1 MGHKHKHSK
10 SRRQFLGQAS
20 CAAIG
25 STTFLS
31 TALNLGM
38 INTAAARPHIIGSS
52 DDYKAIICILLAG
65 GADTYNVLVPTESSE
80 YSDYATTR
88 SSLALS
94 NDFSQ
99 GELLPLDY
107 NNAGRTF
114 AVHGGM
120 SRVRDLF
127 NGGDLAFVSNIGTLI
142 EPIANRSEYDS
153 GLKKLP
159 LGLYSHSDQI
169 MQWQTS
175 VPQDRSAFGVGG
187 RIADILGDMNSIP
200 QISMNIS
207 LDGKNR
213 FQSGQQTLEYSI
225 KSDST
230 PDNIGIDGLPS
241 WFSNSGFLN
250 QTRNEAVE
258 SMAEDV
264 YSNIFQKTYG
274 ALTKQATESIEVFAS
289 ALGKG
294 SPLNTDFSDTN
305 LSEDLRM
312 MAKVINVQQHLG
324 ANRQI
329 FFTTF
334 GGWDH
339 HDDVLARQGGMLPV
353 LSNALGE
360 LNDALIEMGLQD
372 KVTTF
377 TISDFARTLT
387 SNGNGSDHAWGGNQM
402 IMGGAVKGKEIYGD
416 YPSLNLSESNLL
428 NLNERGRMLPTT
440 SVDEFYAE
448 IALWYGVSPN
458 DLSYVL
464 PNLCNFYS
472 PDCSSGPP
480 TDFAPIGMF
489 NSI

>member
-1 MGHKHKHSK
+1 MSHRKKHI
-10 SRRQFLGQAS
+10 SRRSFIGQAG
-20 CAAIG
+20 CAAMG
-25 STTFLS
+25 STAFLS

-38 INTAAARPHIIGSS
+38 INTAAARPHIINNSE
-52 DDYKAIICILLAG
+52 DYKAIVCILLAG
-65 GADTYNVLVPTESSE
+65 GADTYNVLVPTETSE
-80 YSDYATTR
+80 YNDYAATR

-94 NDFSQ
+94 NDFANGQ
-99 GELLPLDY
+99 LLPLNY

-127 NGGDLAFVSNIGTLI
+127 DAGNLSFVSNIGTLI
-142 EPIANRSEYDS
+142 EPIADRNEFES
-153 GLKKLP
+153 GLKNLP
-159 LGLYSHSDQI
+159 LGLYSHNDQI

-187 RIADILGDMNSIP
+187 RIADILGDMNTIP

-225 KSDST
+225 NDNTSSA
-230 PDNIGIDGLPS
+230 NIGIDGLPS
-241 WFSNSGFLN
+241 WYSNSGFLN
-250 QTRNEAVE
+250 QVRDEAVD
-258 SMAEDV
+258 SMVEDI
-264 YSNIFQKTYG
+264 YSNIFQNTYSS
-274 ALTKQATESIEVFAS
+274 LTRQSKESIQLFAT
-289 ALGKG
+289 ALDKG
-294 SPLNTDFSDTN
+294 SPLNTVFSDTG
-305 LSEDLRM
+305 LSRDLRM
-312 MAKVINVQQHLG
+312 MANVINVQQHLG

-339 HDDVLARQGGMLPV
+339 HNNVIGQQAGMLPI

-360 LNDALIEMGLQD
+360 FNDALIEMGMQD

-387 SNGNGSDHAWGGNQM
+387 SNGNGSDHAWGGNQ
-402 IMGGAVKGKEIYGD
+402 IVMGGAINGGNIFGTF
-416 YPSLNLSESNLL
+416 PSLNLQESNLI

-458 DLSYVL
+458 DMNYIL

-472 PDCSSGPP
+472 PGCPAVPP
-480 TDFAPIGMF
+480 ANYMPIGMF
-489 NSI
+489 L